1 MGLTYISTGTAGATI
16 SFTGIDDTYNEYQ
29 FHLIN
34 IHGETNDKSLGFQV
48 DTGSDTDYDQ
58 PMTTTFFQAFNNEDG
73 TLASNTGGAGSAYS
87 TGNDQATSGDG
98 NGVFS
103 KILKD
108 QGADDT
114 DQSGS
119 GILTLYAPASTVYMK
134 HFITRAHMTQSSEYA
149 QQVFTA
155 GYIHTTSAITS
166 IQFKFD
172 SGAID
177 AGEIHMYG
185 VG

>member
-1 MGLTYISTGTAGATI
+1 MALIYISTGTAGATI

-34 IHGETNDKSLGFQV
+34 IHGATDDKSLGFQV

-58 PMTTTFFQAFNNEDG
+58 PMTTTFFQAFHNED
-73 TLASNTGGAGSAYS
+73 ASGGGMAYS

-108 QGADDT
+108 QGAADT

-119 GILTLYAPASTVYMK
+119 GIVPL
-134 HFITRAHMTQSSEYA
+134 
-149 QQVFTA
+149 
-155 GYIHTTSAITS
+155 
-166 IQFKFD
+166 
-172 SGAID
+172 
-177 AGEIHMYG
+177 
-185 VG
+185 